1 MVKYSS
7 NFTFTERIESLK
19 AGTIAGISL
28 FLTSGAIAFVNSLFW
43 AQKFELL
50 ADLEIIAL
58 GWNFLFQCAIAFISG
73 FLFGVT
79 YRYIIRQ
86 DSNPHLKSGAVV
98 AFGSVR
104 GLGQIDAGLTSGD
117 RFLDLWPLMVLGIE
131 SVVAFA
137 VAGLVLDW
145 SINQKWIKSF
155 PSLPSLPNEDE

>member
-1 MVKYSS
+1 MVNNSS
-7 NFTFTERIESLK
+7 NFTFAERLESLK

-28 FLTSGAIAFVNSLFW
+28 FLTFSAIACANSLIL
-43 AQKFELL
+43 AQRFESL

-58 GWNFLFQCAIAFISG
+58 DWDVLFQVAIAFISG

-104 GLGQIDAGLTSGD
+104 GLGQIDVGLSSGATYV
-117 RFLDLWPLMVLGIE
+117 DLWPLMILGIE
-131 SVVAFA
+131 SVVMFA

-145 SINQKWIKSF
+145 TINQNWIKPF
-155 PSLPSLPNEDE
+155 ISLPNRD

>member
-7 NFTFTERIESLK
+7 NFTFAERVESLK
-19 AGTIAGISL
+19 AGTLAGISL
-28 FLTSGAIAFVNSLFW
+28 FLTSGAIAFGNNLIL
-43 AQKFELL
+43 AQNLELL
-50 ADLEIIAL
+50 ADFEIIGL
-58 GWNFLFQCAIAFISG
+58 GWNILFQGVIAFISG

-104 GLGQIDAGLTSGD
+104 GLGQIDVGLSYGD
-117 RFLDLWPLMVLGIE
+117 TFLNLWSLMVLGIE

-145 SINQKWIKSF
+145 SIHQKWIKSF
-155 PSLPSLPNEDE
+155 PSLSNED

>member
-7 NFTFTERIESLK
+7 NFTFAERIESLK

-28 FLTSGAIAFVNSLFW
+28 FLTSGAIAFGNSLFL
-43 AQKFELL
+43 AHKFELL

-104 GLGQIDAGLTSGD
+104 GL
-117 RFLDLWPLMVLGIE
+117 
-131 SVVAFA
+131 
-137 VAGLVLDW
+137 
-145 SINQKWIKSF
+145 
-155 PSLPSLPNEDE
+155 